1 MTDDTHRPPAHL
13 DGPRSDE
20 RRRHPRYATDL
31 RATVRIGAGAA
42 LFGRLVNLS
51 QGGACIEFPR
61 AVRGRLGEWVV
72 LDGDRPLRNGY
83 DATIV
88 GVDNRRWHLAFDPNL
103 VELAIFKSV
112 PPANSHGAAAR

>member
-1 MTDDTHRPPAHL
+1 MTDDPHHPPAHSG
-13 DGPRSDE
+13 GPRSDE

-31 RATVRIGAGAA
+31 RAIVRTGVGVA

-61 AVRGRLGEWVV
+61 AVQGRPGEWVV

-88 GVDNRRWHLAFDPNL
+88 AVDDRRWRLAFDPSL
-103 VELAIFKSV
+103 VELAIFKSI
-112 PPANSHGAAAR
+112 PPAR